1 VPLGLLLARAKIP
14 AELIENP
21 LAAVPLENAYRF
33 GELACGK
40 LGTEHLGLHISLARS
55 LDDYGRYGQ
64 MLQRSLTVYE
74 YLRKGI
80 HFYNMVITGQRIWL
94 SEHREEL
101 RFNVATVGG
110 YELAAYQSQFE
121 TMIGTINKLREAESN
136 WSPREISLAYR
147 SAEALPVIAQFA
159 GSRIS
164 RGTGETYFTIP
175 RAMMGLRFPVS
186 APGPAR
192 GSEAPLWRSLPEQL
206 GDLVELQ
213 IESLLPDRRFQVG
226 TIAETL
232 SMSERTLQRNLARQG
247 LSYSQLLTEARIRR
261 ATQWLE
267 CTDMPIAEIAC
278 ALGYTD
284 ASNFT
289 RAFRR
294 QLGVSPQT
302 FRHSARTA

>member
-1 VPLGLLLARAKIP
+1 MPHSESATAIPSTRVALLRPYLSACESAGVPLGLLLARAKIP

-110 YELAAYQSQFE
+110 
-121 TMIGTINKLREAESN
+121 
-136 WSPREISLAYR
+136 
-147 SAEALPVIAQFA
+147 
-159 GSRIS
+159 
-164 RGTGETYFTIP
+164 
-175 RAMMGLRFPVS
+175 
-186 APGPAR
+186 
-192 GSEAPLWRSLPEQL
+192 
-206 GDLVELQ
+206 
-213 IESLLPDRRFQVG
+213 
-226 TIAETL
+226 
-232 SMSERTLQRNLARQG
+232 
-247 LSYSQLLTEARIRR
+247 
-261 ATQWLE
+261 
-267 CTDMPIAEIAC
+267 
-278 ALGYTD
+278 
-284 ASNFT
+284 
-289 RAFRR
+289 
-294 QLGVSPQT
+294 
-302 FRHSARTA
+302 